1 MIFEA
6 KQIKKIK
13 EMINTR
19 FPLCAAIMS
28 FFIFPLVF
36 FIICTVSLLIGMLSG
51 GIDAIVG
58 LIMIFCRLLYFSGT
72 WYFNCTILYARCCS
86 YLIDNHDFYNCLYL
100 YVGKRQKIGFTGN
113 NF

>member
-58 LIMIFCRLLYFSGT
+58 LIMIFAGCFIFPGLGILIALYYTPVVAVISLII
-72 WYFNCTILYARCCS
+72 TIFIIACIYMWAK
-86 YLIDNHDFYNCLYL
+86 D
-100 YVGKRQKIGFTGN
+100 KK
-113 NF
+113 